1 MILHVDMDAFFAS
14 VEQRDTPFL
23 RGKPIAVGG
32 TSNRSVVATASYE
45 ARKLGIHSAMPMF
58 QALKRCPDL
67 IIVKP
72 DKKKYKQI
80 SLSIMEL
87 LREYTPC
94 VEPVSIDE
102 AFLDVTG
109 CNRISGP
116 PETIAQSIK
125 THMVKKLGLTCSL
138 GVAPLKFLAK
148 IASDMN
154 KPNGI
159 TIIHK
164 QDTQTFIHRLAIHK
178 VPGVGKNAMVKMKLL
193 GIETLGDVHRFKP
206 ELLVGKFGKFGL
218 RLAELSRGIDESRV
232 VMEEKRKSISSE
244 STLDMDITNGKSIKK
259 ELLRHAQIVGH
270 DLRKHRLFAA
280 TIYIKFK
287 FSDFSQVTRQIKV
300 DPPMC
305 ASAAIYETAMALA
318 KNFNIE
324 KPIRLIG
331 LGGSSL
337 SKTRPRNQMD
347 LFQTV
352 APPTD
357 KWEKVDKTV
366 DAITKKFGHGI
377 VTKASLND

>member
-45 ARKLGIHSAMPMF
+45 ARELGIHSAMPMF
-58 QALKRCPDL
+58 QALKRCPGL

-87 LREYTPC
+87 LRQYTPC

-125 THMVKKLGLTCSL
+125 THMIKKVGLTCSL

-164 QDTQTFIHRLAIHK
+164 QDIQAFIHRLAIHK
-178 VPGVGKNAMVKMKLL
+178 VSGVGKNAMDKMKFL
-193 GIETLGDVHRFKP
+193 GIETLGDVRRFKT

-218 RLAELSRGIDESRV
+218 RLAELSRGIDGSQV
-232 VMEEKRKSISSE
+232 VVGEKRKSISSE
-244 STLDMDITNGKSIKK
+244 STLDMDITNGESIKK
-259 ELLRHAQIVGH
+259 ELLRHAQIVGQ

-280 TIYIKFK
+280 TIFIKFK

-305 ASAAIYETAMALA
+305 VSSVIYETAMALA

-337 SKTRPRNQMD
+337 TETRPRNQMD

-352 APPTD
+352 APPSE
-357 KWEKVDKTV
+357 KWEKVDKTM

-377 VTKASLND
+377 VTKASLNE

>member
-58 QALKRCPDL
+58 QALERCPDL

-125 THMVKKLGLTCSL
+125 THMIKKVGLTCSL
-138 GVAPLKFLAK
+138 GVAPVKFLAK

-159 TIIHK
+159 TIIHR
-164 QDTQTFIHRLAIHK
+164 QDIQAFIHHLAIHK
-178 VPGVGKNAMVKMKLL
+178 VPGVGKNAMDRMKLL
-193 GIETLGDVHRFKP
+193 GIETLGDVRRFKI

-244 STLDMDITNGKSIKK
+244 STLDIDITSGESIKK

-305 ASAAIYETAMALA
+305 ASAAIYETAVALA

-337 SKTRPRNQMD
+337 TETRPRNQMD

-352 APPTD
+352 APPSE

-377 VTKASLND
+377 VTKASLKD

>member
-14 VEQRDTPFL
+14 VEQRDNPFL

-58 QALKRCPDL
+58 QALERCPDL

-72 DKKKYKQI
+72 DKKKYKSI
-80 SLSIMEL
+80 SLSIMKL

-109 CNRISGP
+109 CNRIFGP
-116 PETIAQSIK
+116 PETIAESIK
-125 THMVKKLGLTCSL
+125 THMVEKMGLTCSL

-159 TIIHK
+159 TLIHK
-164 QDTQTFIHRLAIHK
+164 QDTQAFIHRLAIHK
-178 VPGVGKNAMVKMKLL
+178 VPGVGKNAMAKMKLL

-218 RLAELSRGIDESRV
+218 RLAELSRGIDGSQV
-232 VMEEKRKSISSE
+232 VGGEKRKSISSE
-244 STLDMDITNGKSIKK
+244 STLDMDITNGESIKK
-259 ELLRHAQIVGH
+259 ELLKHAQIVGH
-270 DLRKHRLFAA
+270 DLRKHHLFAA
-280 TIYIKFK
+280 TIFIKFK

-337 SKTRPRNQMD
+337 TETRPHNQMD

-352 APPTD
+352 APPSD

>member
-14 VEQRDTPFL
+14 VEQRDNPFL

-58 QALKRCPDL
+58 QALERCPDL

-125 THMVKKLGLTCSL
+125 THMVKKVGLTCSL
-138 GVAPLKFLAK
+138 GVAPVKFLAK

-159 TIIHK
+159 THIHR
-164 QDTQTFIHRLAIHK
+164 QDIQAFINRLAIHK
-178 VPGVGKNAMVKMKLL
+178 VPGVGKNAMDKMKLL
-193 GIETLGDVHRFKP
+193 GIETLGDVRRFKP

-218 RLAELSRGIDESRV
+218 RLAELSRGIDGSQV
-232 VMEEKRKSISSE
+232 VVQEKRKSISSE
-244 STLDMDITNGKSIKK
+244 STLDMDITNEDSIKK

-280 TIYIKFK
+280 TIFIKFK
-287 FSDFSQVTRQIKV
+287 FSDFSQMTRQIKV

-305 ASAAIYETAMALA
+305 ASSAIYETAMALA

-337 SKTRPRNQMD
+337 TETRPRNQMD

-352 APPTD
+352 APPSE

>member
-14 VEQRDTPFL
+14 VEQRDNPFL

-58 QALKRCPDL
+58 QALERCPDL

-72 DKKKYKQI
+72 DKKKYKSI

-87 LREYTPC
+87 LRQYTPC

-116 PETIAQSIK
+116 PQTIAQSIK
-125 THMVKKLGLTCSL
+125 TDMVKKVGLTCSL

-159 TIIHK
+159 SIIHK
-164 QDTQTFIHRLAIHK
+164 QDTQAFINRLAIHK

-193 GIETLGDVHRFKP
+193 GIETLGDVRRFKP
-206 ELLVGKFGKFGL
+206 ELLVDKFGKFGL
-218 RLAELSRGIDESRV
+218 RLAELSRGIDCSQV
-232 VMEEKRKSISSE
+232 VVEEKRKSISSE
-244 STLDMDITNGKSIKK
+244 STLDMDITNGESIKK
-259 ELLRHAQIVGH
+259 ELLRHAHIVGH

-280 TIYIKFK
+280 TIFIKFK

-305 ASAAIYETAMALA
+305 ASSAIYETAMALA

-337 SKTRPRNQMD
+337 TETRPHNQMD
-347 LFQTV
+347 LFQTM
-352 APPTD
+352 APPSD

-377 VTKASLND
+377 VTKASLSD